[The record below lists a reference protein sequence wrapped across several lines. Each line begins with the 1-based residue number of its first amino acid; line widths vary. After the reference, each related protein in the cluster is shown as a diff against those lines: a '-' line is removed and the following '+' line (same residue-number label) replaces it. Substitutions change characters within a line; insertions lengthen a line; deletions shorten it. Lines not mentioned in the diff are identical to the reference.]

1 MSLKLHTMNIGG
13 NLHEAATAINKWG
26 LAEYLIHLDYMNG
39 MTVAVFRMPANKV
52 YEIRTNSPSYAAD
65 PHHDDYHGPVDP
77 YSAFYT
83 GGSERANPEPSSAPA
98 QSASSAN
105 APDQAKTNAA
115 SQVLADALNQ
125 THAPVAEHSTVAP
138 SSGNSTGEAQSSGTA
153 TTASPS
159 EPAGTI
165 GGAQMVGNDEP
176 AKEPAP
182 IPPKPTRKRA
192 NAEKAAAE
200 ADAAQAVTER
210 PEMSPETQA
219 AMDNLPAWAR

>member
-138 SSGNSTGEAQSSGTA
+138 SSGNSTGEAPSSGTA

-159 EPAGTI
+159 
-165 GGAQMVGNDEP
+165 EP

>member
-26 LAEYLIHLDYMNG
+26 LAEYVIHLDYSG
-39 MTVAVFRMPANKV
+39 GITVAVFRMPANKV

-65 PHHDDYHGPVDP
+65 PHHDDYHGPADP

-138 SSGNSTGEAQSSGTA
+138 SSGNSTGEAPSSGIA

-159 EPAGTI
+159 
-165 GGAQMVGNDEP
+165 EP